1 MADSN
6 GRTAIIVALIGLIG
20 AIAAAVIGNWQVF
33 FSSNTRLES
42 PPPVKGWIWLG
53 AIFKS
58 SGNVNSG
65 EEIHSL
71 GRRQPITITPSLVPT
86 IGSTVTIINSVNIR
100 KCPPLP
106 PDYKLCEK
114 IAGKIDYFSPGTEI
128 VVDKIN
134 TFVDKKTDPTY
145 TRVWAKVESKN

>member
-6 GRTAIIVALIGLIG
+6 GRTAITVALIGLIG
-20 AIAAAVIGNWQVF
+20 TIAAAVIANWDNIFLSERVV
-33 FSSNTRLES
+33 T
-42 PPPVKGWIWLG
+42 PPPSVKGWIWLG

-65 EEIHSL
+65 EELHSL
-71 GRRQPITITPSLVPT
+71 GRRQPITINPSFVPT

-114 IAGKIDYFSPGTEI
+114 IARETDYFSPGTKI
-128 VVDKIN
+128 VVNEIN
-134 TFVDKKTDPTY
+134 TFVDKKTDPTH